1 MCIDLPAFLQHPYN
15 CDKLPGGIYR
25 YEHIW
30 IEHQPLFAERGYRLR
45 PRYRPDWKPSWPGTG
60 KLWLCFEDGN
70 PPLVRL
76 AIPPVMSWSSRYPL
90 LVLLHH
96 RRY

>member
-45 PRYRPDWKPSWPGTG
+45 PRYRPDWKPSRRDTDLDPT
-60 KLWLCFEDGN
+60 FVEDSIFHW
-70 PPLVRL
+70 VR
-76 AIPPVMSWSSRYPL
+76 IT
-90 LVLLHH
+90 
-96 RRY
+96 